1 MNSSAKVPN
10 AFRHRWAQAL
20 HHPSG
25 PRSGGRLF
33 NLTLSILIFA
43 NVLAVVIETLPDL
56 PAEWM
61 RGFDTVEKVSLVLFA
76 LEYVARVWTS
86 VEEPKFSAPIGG
98 RLRYITQL
106 LPLIDLLVLLSFF
119 APFDLRFLRLVRIVK
134 MLRVLHL
141 DEFVQ
146 PLHEVWQ
153 AIKVR
158 RHLLVIAFVAMMMLM
173 FFAAAGMY
181 YIEHEAQPKVFSS
194 IPAAMWW
201 AVMTLT
207 TVGYGDAIPH
217 TPLGKFF
224 AAVIAT
230 CGIGVFALPMA
241 ILTAAI
247 LDVDVHRRRSRP
259 GDSE

>member
-1 MNSSAKVPN
+1 MSPSAKAAN
-10 AFRHRWAQAL
+10 TLRHRWAQAL
-20 HHPSG
+20 HHPSD
-25 PRSGGRLF
+25 PRSGGRSF
-33 NLTLSILIFA
+33 NLALSVLIFV

-56 PAEWM
+56 PTELM
-61 RGFDTVEKVSLVLFA
+61 RGFEVFERVSLVLFA
-76 LEYVARVWTS
+76 LEYVARVWTAI
-86 VEEPKFSAPIGG
+86 EEPKFSAPIGG

-134 MLRVLHL
+134 MLRVRHVN
-141 DEFVQ
+141 EFIQ
-146 PLHEVWQ
+146 PLHEIWQ
-153 AIKVR
+153 AIRVR
-158 RHLLVIAFVAMMMLM
+158 RHLLVIAFVAMTILM

-181 YIEHEAQPKVFSS
+181 YIEREAQPKVFSS

-247 LDVDVHRRRSRP
+247 LDVDVRRHRSRP
-259 GDSE
+259 GDSD